1 MIKPTLFVGLGTTG
15 AKIIKS
21 LRQLMFEEYGHA
33 GLPVFRYIVIET
45 DGDEKGEDPELRLTN
60 QMQDFERIEVISAT
74 IQNTA
79 PIYKKINPNYNRY
92 SRHLA
97 DWLNPELL
105 KVETH
110 SFETGAKNIR
120 MAGRLCLWE
129 NWTEMQQKV
138 ENAHDAIIAKDT
150 IAKAQDLLKQYYRT
164 KERQEPEDQ
173 LIDDSA
179 INVYIVGS
187 LCGGSCSGMLID
199 VAYFFRSLLA
209 GQAASNVY
217 GMFTMYDK
225 PQAIGQNIDRVVR
238 SANCYASL
246 LELNYY
252 NHTDTTYNITFPT
265 GHRVENMRRKPFD
278 YATFVSRSS
287 RTATIKHVLPNGG
300 FDEDGLNLMV
310 ALNLFSETAGD
321 TDGEKAAIRTDWDGF
336 EGVWGLKDPAIK
348 GDISF
353 MVKFMAS
360 FGLTAVWY
368 PKYRIATAAASL
380 VSQGLISNLLG
391 KYVPQATVLA
401 NAAKEWQ
408 SIFSSNMDKL
418 TQPEGQRPLISRIES
433 ELNSVISS
441 RQTSR
446 QTAFSDK
453 FNHGG
458 EYYELITIQMP
469 ECEKA
474 YRNAI
479 ENVLNNKLGVIDF
492 QSEIGLEDVIAF
504 FEALDEEIEK
514 SIQLL
519 PDRLLPFNLRLD
531 LTPIKSIRNS
541 LWTKLLGLQ
550 KSAVE
555 ESQRELID
563 GYRKAILGDRESAY
577 QKMRN
582 FFLRQVLENIRRELG
597 FGVQPNNA
605 DEVNS
610 AGTIKQRLENI
621 QSSLNACIQTFQ
633 NDYESAISLRDYA
646 SVKIV
651 ADNPQNKIEIDA
663 KALSAEILK
672 MNTLPLLRGK
682 QSMSAFLAQG
692 HEGIMTQM
700 TETYRRL
707 SLEQIPVKDVVTK
720 ARNILDAGGNDNE
733 IITMANRSNP
743 YQAFNDNYDADELP
757 TLPKIICGD
766 DANRGAL
773 NQLRNSLS
781 SQGCRFPRL
790 GGSAVDHLLF
800 FYEEEAGF
808 ALDDLDAYAMLEESF
823 LKNRGTYGHL
833 THQDPDKIDL
843 GLYQKRDKLKNWCKA
858 LVHLVPPICNHC
870 NNNVFEGVLRL
881 DNGRYVYEYYID
893 GLIQTLGLQ
902 DDTDGIEK
910 LARAETTHAFREFIG
925 SIQDIFA
932 QLGRPEALEVINK
945 LVLSIPD
952 LNQRQQWTDFFGD
965 FLNEVLSTNES
976 SSEADKGSKTEL
988 DSSVFQTLP
997 QIHQQTPTPR
1007 PDNTSTLPTQ
1017 NVSNE
1022 KAENPTENLDDYG
1035 GTATEESEIDAGAFN
1050 QSDTEHDEVNAT
1062 SSQDPPI
1069 PQDAADAADDEYV
1082 RVEAEPATEPTVA
1095 EEAPSEEDAP
1105 EQQPQPAT
1113 DEQKKQPQPSKA
1125 FDVADVDLK
1134 KVLSRDDT
1142 PKKE

>member
-15 AKIIKS
+15 TKIIKN

-33 GLPVFRYIVIET
+33 GLPVFRYIAIET

-79 PIYKKINPNYNRY
+79 PIYNKINLNHTQYN
-92 SRHLA
+92 SHLA

-138 ENAHDAIIAKDT
+138 ENARDAIIAQDT
-150 IAKAQDLLKQYYRT
+150 TEKAQDLLKRYYQS
-164 KERQEPEDQ
+164 KGRQLPQDG
-173 LIDDSA
+173 LIDDGA

-199 VAYFFRSLLA
+199 VAYFFRSLL
-209 GQAASNVY
+209 GEQGASNVY

-225 PQAIGQNIDRVVR
+225 QQATGQNIDRVVR

-265 GHRVENMRRKPFD
+265 GERIDDMRRKPFD

-321 TDGEKAAIRTDWDGF
+321 TDGQKAAIRTDWDGY

-368 PKYRIATAAASL
+368 PKYRIATASASL
-380 VSQGLISNLLG
+380 VSKNVSNILLG
-391 KYVPQATVLA
+391 KYVPQATILA
-401 NAAKEWQ
+401 DAANEWGRILNA
-408 SIFSSNMDKL
+408 NMDQL

-433 ELNSVISS
+433 ELNSVIASK
-441 RQTSR
+441 QTSR

-458 EYYELITIQMP
+458 EYYDLIKIQMT

-492 QSEIGLEDVIAF
+492 QSKTGLEDVIAF
-504 FEALDEEIEK
+504 FEALDKEIEK
-514 SIQLL
+514 LIQSL
-519 PDRLLPFNLRLD
+519 PDRVPPFNRKLN

-550 KSAVE
+550 KSAVD
-555 ESQRELID
+555 ESRSELID
-563 GYRKAILGDRESAY
+563 EYRKAIHGDRESAY

-597 FGVQPNNA
+597 FGVQPNNT

-610 AGTIKQRLENI
+610 AGTIRKRLEDI
-621 QSSLNACIQTFQ
+621 RSRLNTCIQTFQ
-633 NDYESAISLRDYA
+633 NDYESSISLRDYA

-651 ADNPQNKIEIDA
+651 TDDPQNKIKIDA
-663 KALSAEILK
+663 KALSAGILK
-672 MNTLPLLRGK
+672 INTLPLLLDK

-692 HEGIMTQM
+692 DKDITNRM

-720 ARNILDAGGNDNE
+720 AKNILDAGGYGNE

-743 YQAFNDNYDADELP
+743 YQAFNGNYDADKLP

-766 DANRGAL
+766 NANRVPL
-773 NQLRNSLS
+773 NQLKISLS
-781 SQGCRFPRL
+781 GQGCLFPRL
-790 GGSAVDHLLF
+790 GSSSVDHLLF

-808 ALDDLDAYAMLEESF
+808 ALDDLDAYAILEESF

-833 THQDPDKIDL
+833 THQNPDKIDL
-843 GLYQKRDKLKNWCKA
+843 ALHQKRPKLETWCKT
-858 LVHLVPPICNHC
+858 LVHLVPQICNHC

-902 DDTDGIEK
+902 DDIAGIEK
-910 LARAETTHAFREFIG
+910 LARAETTHAYREFIG
-925 SIQDIFA
+925 SIQDIFG
-932 QLGRPEALEVINK
+932 QLGRPEALKVVNK

-952 LNQRQQWTDFFGD
+952 LNQRQQWSDFFGH
-965 FLNEVLSTNES
+965 FLDEVFSVNEY
-976 SSEADKGSKTEL
+976 SSETDKGSKPEL
-988 DSSVFQTLP
+988 DSSVFQTPP
-997 QIHQQTPTPR
+997 QTHQLTPIPQ
-1007 PDNTSTLPTQ
+1007 PDNTSATPNQ
-1017 NVSNE
+1017 DVVNENVP
-1022 KAENPTENLDDYG
+1022 NPTADPYNEV
-1035 GTATEESEIDAGAFN
+1035 ASEESEIDAGFFN
-1050 QSDTEHDEVNAT
+1050 QGDTEHNVETVISPEDT
-1062 SSQDPPI
+1062 SSQDSE
-1069 PQDAADAADDEYV
+1069 ADANDDIHV
-1082 RVEAEPATEPTVA
+1082 KTKVEPDTQPSPT
-1095 EEAPSEEDAP
+1095 EEAAGEDSPSQ
-1105 EQQPQPAT
+1105 QQPQPET
-1113 DEQKKQPQPSKA
+1113 GEQEKQKQPSTGFSVKNPNVKQTLQRKGT
-1125 FDVADVDLK
+1125 
-1134 KVLSRDDT
+1134 R
-1142 PKKE
+1142 KKE

>member
-15 AKIIKS
+15 ARIIKS

-60 QMQDFERIEVISAT
+60 QMQNFERIDVVSAT
-74 IQNTA
+74 IQNTR
-79 PIYKKINPNYNRY
+79 PIHNKINPNHTQYN
-92 SRHLA
+92 RHLA

-110 SFETGAKNIR
+110 SFEIGAKNIR

-129 NWTEMQQKV
+129 NWAEMQQKI
-138 ENAHDAIIAKDT
+138 ENAYDSIIAKDAT
-150 IAKAQDLLKQYYRT
+150 AEAQDLVKQYYRT
-164 KERQEPEDQ
+164 KGRQVPEDK
-173 LIDDSA
+173 LIDDGA

-199 VAYFFRSLLA
+199 VAYFFRSFLA
-209 GQAASNVY
+209 GQTASNVY

-252 NHTDTTYNITFPT
+252 NHTDTTYDITFPT
-265 GHRVENMRRKPFD
+265 GHPVPNMRRKPFD

-287 RTATIKHVLPNGG
+287 RTGTIKHVLPNGG

-380 VSQGLISNLLG
+380 VSQELTKNWLG
-391 KYVPQATVLA
+391 KYVRPAVVLA
-401 NAAKEWQ
+401 DAAKEWQ
-408 SIFSSNMDKL
+408 SIFRSNMSKL
-418 TQPEGQRPLISRIES
+418 TEPEGQRPLISRIES

-441 RQTSR
+441 KNAAK

-453 FNHGG
+453 FNKGG
-458 EYYELITIQMP
+458 EYYELIGIQMP
-469 ECEKA
+469 ECVQA

-479 ENVLNNKLGVIDF
+479 EDVLNNKLGVIDF
-492 QSEIGLEDVIAF
+492 QSETGLEDVIASF
-504 FEALDEEIEK
+504 DALDKEIGGLIEE
-514 SIQLL
+514 L
-519 PDRLLPFNLRLD
+519 PDFLPPFNLKLD
-531 LTPIKSIRNS
+531 LTPIKGIRDT

-550 KSAVE
+550 KSALE
-555 ESQRELID
+555 ESRSELID
-563 GYRKAILGDRESAY
+563 GFRKTILGDRESAY

-597 FGVQPNNA
+597 FGVQPKHA
-605 DEVNS
+605 DEVNP

-633 NDYESAISLRDYA
+633 NDYEGAIRLRDYA
-646 SVKIV
+646 AVKIV
-651 ADNPQNKIEIDA
+651 TDNRQNKIEIDA
-663 KALSAEILK
+663 KALSTDILK
-672 MNTLPLLRGK
+672 ENTLTQLRGT
-682 QSMSAFLAQG
+682 QSMSAFLTQG
-692 HEGIMTQM
+692 HERITNRM

-720 ARNILDAGGNDNE
+720 AKNILDVGGNDNE
-733 IITMANRSNP
+733 IITMADRSIP
-743 YQAFNDNYDADELP
+743 YQALNDNYHADELP

-773 NQLRNSLS
+773 NELRNSLS
-781 SQGCRFPRL
+781 SQGCSFPRL

-808 ALDDLDAYAMLEESF
+808 ALNDLDAYTMLEASY

-843 GLYQKRDKLKNWCKA
+843 GLYQKRDKLENWCKA
-858 LVHLVPPICNHC
+858 LVHLVPAICNHSDT
-870 NNNVFEGVLRL
+870 NVFEGVLRL
-881 DNGRYVYEYYID
+881 ENGGYVYEYYID
-893 GLIQTLGLQ
+893 GLIQTLGLHE
-902 DDTDGIEK
+902 DSRGIER
-910 LARAETTHAFREFIG
+910 LARAETTHAYREFIG
-925 SIQDIFA
+925 AIQDIFSR
-932 QLGRPEALEVINK
+932 LGRPEVSEVVNQ
-945 LVLSIPD
+945 LVLSISD
-952 LNQRQQWTDFFGD
+952 LNQRQQWSDFFRD
-965 FLNEVLSTNES
+965 FLDEAFSVNEL
-976 SSEADKGSKTEL
+976 SSETDRGTRPGL
-988 DSSVFQTLP
+988 DPSVFPTAPHTPL
-997 QIHQQTPTPR
+997 HTPTEE
-1007 PDNTSTLPTQ
+1007 PDSTVTPPTQ
-1017 NVSNE
+1017 DGSD
-1022 KAENPTENLDDYG
+1022 ENGEYPTANSDDFG
-1035 GTATEESEIDAGAFN
+1035 GTAFEETEIDARAFN

-1062 SSQDPPI
+1062 SSQDPPT

-1105 EQQPQPAT
+1105 EQQPQPET
-1113 DEQKKQPQPSKA
+1113 DEQTKQPQSSRE
-1125 FDVADVDLK
+1125 FNVADVDLK

>member
-60 QMQDFERIEVISAT
+60 QMQEFERIEVISAT

-79 PIYKKINPNYNRY
+79 RIYNRINPNHTQYKPN
-92 SRHLA
+92 LA

-129 NWTEMQQKV
+129 NWIEMQQKV
-138 ENAHDAIIAKDT
+138 ENAHDAIIAQDPTEKT
-150 IAKAQDLLKQYYRT
+150 QDLLKHYYRT
-164 KERQEPEDQ
+164 KGRQEPQEQ
-173 LIDDSA
+173 LIDNGG
-179 INVYIVGS
+179 INVYLVGS

-199 VAYFFRSLLA
+199 VAYFFQSLLA
-209 GQAASNVY
+209 GQPASNVY

-225 PQAIGQNIDRVVR
+225 QQATGQMIDRVVR

-252 NHTDTTYNITFPT
+252 NHTDTTCDITFPT

-287 RTATIKHVLPNGG
+287 RTPTIKHVLPNGG

-321 TDGEKAAIRTDWDGF
+321 TDGEKAAIRTDWDGY
-336 EGVWGLKDPAIK
+336 EGVWGLKDPAIR

-380 VSQGLISNLLG
+380 VSQDLINNLLG
-391 KYVPQATVLA
+391 KYMPQASVLA
-401 NAAKEWQ
+401 DAAKEWQ
-408 SIFSSNMDKL
+408 SIFRSNMNKL
-418 TQPEGQRPLISRIES
+418 TEPEGQRPLLSRIES

-453 FNHGG
+453 FNQDGD
-458 EYYELITIQMP
+458 YYELIKIQIP
-469 ECEKA
+469 ECEKG

-492 QSEIGLEDVIAF
+492 QSETGLEDVIAF
-504 FEALDEEIEK
+504 FEVLDEEIEK

-519 PDRLLPFNLRLD
+519 PDLLPPFNFRLD
-531 LTPIKSIRNS
+531 LTPIKGIRNS

-555 ESQRELID
+555 ESRTELID

-582 FFLRQVLENIRRELG
+582 FFLRQVLEKIRGELG
-597 FGVQPNNA
+597 FDVQPSNA
-605 DEVNS
+605 NEVNP
-610 AGTIKQRLENI
+610 AGTIRQRLEGI
-621 QSSLNACIQTFQ
+621 RSSLNTCIQTFQ
-633 NDYESAISLRDYA
+633 NDYESAIRLRDYT

-651 ADNPQNKIEIDA
+651 TDNPQNKIEIDA

-692 HEGIMTQM
+692 HEGITNQM
-700 TETYRRL
+700 TETFRRM

-720 ARNILDAGGNDNE
+720 ARDILDAGGNDNE
-733 IITMANRSNP
+733 IITMANRSTP

-773 NQLRNSLS
+773 NELRNSLS

-843 GLYQKRDKLKNWCKA
+843 GLYQKRDKLKNWCEA
-858 LVHLVPPICNHC
+858 LVHLIPPICNHC

-902 DDTDGIEK
+902 DDIAGIEK

-976 SSEADKGSKTEL
+976 SSETDKGSKTEL

-997 QIHQQTPTPR
+997 QTHQQTPTPQ
-1007 PDNTSTLPTQ
+1007 PDNTFSPPTQ
-1017 NVSNE
+1017 DVSNE
-1022 KAENPTENLDDYG
+1022 KAENPTANSDDYG
-1035 GTATEESEIDAGAFN
+1035 RTATEESEIDAGPFN
-1050 QSDTEHDEVNAT
+1050 QPDSEHNEVGATLPQDTP
-1062 SSQDPPI
+1062 S
-1069 PQDAADAADDEYV
+1069 PQDATEDEYQWTQ
-1082 RVEAEPATEPTVA
+1082 AELTLE
-1095 EEAPSEEDAP
+1095 EEATDEEDAP
-1105 EQQPQPAT
+1105 EQQPKSET
-1113 DEQKKQPQPSKA
+1113 DEQKKQAQPSKT
-1125 FDVADVDLK
+1125 FDIADVDMK
-1134 KVLSRDDT
+1134 KVLSRDNA